1 MPVGNQVV
9 CDAVQPGREWDTT
22 VCIVV
27 NVIHRP
33 LKYAGSEILRIVEV
47 PRPVVYIVED
57 AVYVTPVKLAK
68 RIPVA
73 LRSAD

>member
-1 MPVGNQVV
+1 MCNPIE
-9 CDAVQPGREWDTT
+9 PGREWDAA
-22 VCIVV
+22 VCVVV

-33 LKYAGSEILRIVEV
+33 LKYAGSEILRVMEV
-47 PRPVVYIVED
+47 PRPVVYIAED
-57 AVYVTPVKLAK
+57 AVYITSVELTK